1 MQMSL
6 TFARDKR
13 FYAVLDRL
21 SAAWP
26 LKPREDSDPLSQ
38 LVFMIVSAETPSAL
52 ALAAFRR
59 LRGRFPRWA
68 DLRDAPPD
76 MVLASLRGV
85 DHAPD
90 KATTLPRVMQMIED
104 RHGLIELDFL
114 AGWTSE
120 AARQWLEQ
128 LPGVDAMIS
137 AATLNFSS
145 LRKTV
150 MTLDGESA
158 RVARR
163 FGFVPA
169 GAPMSALDRHI
180 MDQMPVEWKADDLTR
195 LYHGLKKLGQAHCH
209 RGRPACKTC
218 PLSDLC
224 PSAARKPAEVLA
236 FPGRA
241 AASVTQEDT
250 APGETAAKG

>member
-6 TFARDKR
+6 TFARDAR
-13 FYAVLDRL
+13 FYQVLDRL

-26 LKPREDSDPLSQ
+26 SQEQGNSDPLSQ
-38 LVFMIVSAETPSAL
+38 LVFMVLSAQTPSAL

-59 LRGRFPRWA
+59 LRARFSRWS
-68 DLRDAPPD
+68 DLRDAAPD
-76 MVLASLRGV
+76 LLLATLRGV
-85 DHAPD
+85 TQAPE
-90 KATTLPRVMQMIED
+90 KATTLPRLLQAIED
-104 RHGLIELDFL
+104 RQGLIELDFL
-114 AGWTSE
+114 AGWTNE
-120 AARQWLEQ
+120 AARQWLEE
-128 LPGVDAMIS
+128 LPGVNATIS

-169 GAPMSALDRHI
+169 GAPMSALDRMI
-180 MDQMPVEWKADDLTR
+180 MDRMPPEWKAGELAR
-195 LYHGLKKLGQAHCH
+195 LYRGMKKLSENLCH
-209 RGRPACKTC
+209 QDKPACKVC

-224 PSAARKPAEVLA
+224 PSANRQAATILAFPSKARKPLPKKES
-236 FPGRA
+236 PYH
-241 AASVTQEDT
+241 SVTQ
-250 APGETAAKG
+250 

>member
-13 FYAVLDRL
+13 FYEVLDRL

-26 LKPREDSDPLSQ
+26 MKQRENSDPLSQ
-38 LVFMIVSAETPSAL
+38 LVFMILSADTPSAL

-76 MVLASLRGV
+76 MVLASLRGIER
-85 DHAPD
+85 ALD
-90 KATTLPRVMQMIED
+90 KATTLPRVMQAIED

-114 AGWTSE
+114 AGWASD

-128 LPGVDAMIS
+128 LPGVDATTS

-158 RVARR
+158 RVVRR

-180 MDQMPVEWKADDLTR
+180 MDHMPAEWKAEELTR
-195 LYHGLKKLGQAHCH
+195 LYHGMKKLSEATCH
-209 RGRPACKTC
+209 RGKPDCKTC
-218 PLSDLC
+218 PLNDLC

-236 FPGRA
+236 FPRKAGTDL
-241 AASVTQEDT
+241 VTQQNAAPSEAT
-250 APGETAAKG
+250 A